1 MSVATSVATS
11 VVPAGTGAA
20 PAFRGRIGR
29 DVRSGHYPVPH
40 RYRLHLAPADPGCLG
55 LAVTHSLL
63 GLDDTLPLAVL
74 PALPDTPD
82 GGYAVLRPLY
92 EASAHLYRG
101 PAAAPVLSDG
111 WTGRIVSTHVPD
123 ILRDLALRFGGD
135 GPELLPEDRQDEI
148 RALTDLCERSVNA
161 AAQRA
166 GELGLDDTAA
176 HRDPLTVLFSALGA
190 LERRLARHPY
200 VLGDA
205 PTAAD
210 VTVWVT
216 LVQLD
221 TVHRWHLDAAAMER
235 VAGYTALWS
244 YAGRLAAHS
253 AFGRHLDVDAL
264 LDRHRAHCRGREA
277 AGAAM
282 RIVDWSAARA

>member
-1 MSVATSVATS
+1 MSVVPS
-11 VVPAGTGAA
+11 VVPAATA
-20 PAFRGRIGR
+20 PVFRGRIGR
-29 DVRSGHYPVPH
+29 DEHSGHYAVPH

-55 LAVTHSLL
+55 VAVTHGLL
-63 GLDDTLPLAVL
+63 GLDDTLPLTVL
-74 PALPDTPD
+74 PALADTPD
-82 GGYAVLRPLY
+82 GGYAALRPLY

-123 ILRDLALRFGGD
+123 ILRDLALRFRGD

-148 RALTDLCERSVNA
+148 RAVADLCERSVNA

-166 GELGLDDTAA
+166 GELGLDETAA
-176 HRDPLTVLFSALGA
+176 HHDPLTVLFAALGS
-190 LERRLARHPY
+190 LERRLARGPY

-205 PTAAD
+205 LTAAD
-210 VTVWVT
+210 VTVWGT

-221 TVHRWHLDAAAMER
+221 TVHRWHLDAAAMDR
-235 VAGYTALWS
+235 VAAHPALWA
-244 YAGRLAAHS
+244 YAARLAARP
-253 AFGRHLDVDAL
+253 AFGRHLDIDAL

-282 RIVDWSAARA
+282 RIVDWAAARA